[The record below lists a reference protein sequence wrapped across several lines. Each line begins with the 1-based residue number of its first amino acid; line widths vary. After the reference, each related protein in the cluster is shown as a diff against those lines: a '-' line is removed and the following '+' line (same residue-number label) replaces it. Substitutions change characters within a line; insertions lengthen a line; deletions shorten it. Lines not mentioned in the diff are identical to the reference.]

1 MNTITNL
8 QSTPTGYG
16 PGRGDTQP
24 WRATAA
30 PSASASAQAQAAA
43 LATASTDRVTISP
56 AARALMAQEEA
67 SLTDAQRQA
76 LYREEFAQGTPA
88 GDIQAGLYNFTKYP
102 SRGYLQA
109 TGWLAT

>member
-1 MNTITNL
+1 MNINNL

-16 PGRGDTQP
+16 ANRGDAQP
-24 WRATAA
+24 WRTAAA
-30 PSASASAQAQAAA
+30 PSPAAQAQAAT
-43 LATASTDRVTISP
+43 LAATSTDRVTISA

-76 LYREEFAQGTPA
+76 LYHEEFAQGTPA
-88 GDIQAGLYNFTKYP
+88 GDIQAQLYDFTKYP

-109 TGWLAT
+109 AGWL